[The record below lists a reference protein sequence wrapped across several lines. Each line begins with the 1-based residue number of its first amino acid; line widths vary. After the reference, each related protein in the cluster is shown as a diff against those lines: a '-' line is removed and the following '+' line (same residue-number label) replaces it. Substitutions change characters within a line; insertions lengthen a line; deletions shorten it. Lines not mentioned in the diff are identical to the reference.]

1 MTRQERGKLGNQA
14 MSRKARERA
23 EALRGL
29 LDEGEC
35 LKRAA
40 FKAGMAYRTAR
51 RWRGT
56 WR

>member
-1 MTRQERGKLGNQA
+1 
-14 MSRKARERA
+14 
-23 EALRGL
+23 L

-51 RWRGT
+51 RWRRL